1 MVATESPLEKRQR
14 YLRRLAE
21 LKVAQSSWRPHWMDL
36 SDYIAPRRAQ
46 FLLSE
51 ADRGSTK
58 NENII
63 NSTATWGVRTLA
75 AGMASGIT
83 SPARPWFR
91 LTTANPDLAELA
103 SVKEWLYVVEDRI
116 RWAFARSNI
125 YKSFPAVYY
134 DLGYIGT
141 APMLLEDDPLRT
153 IRTYTFPVGSYYIA
167 NDDRGKVDTFYREF
181 HYTTA
186 QLVRKYGAEACSD
199 VVQRAAREGRVDER
213 HAVLHAIQPNN
224 YAVPG
229 RLDSRGMAVS
239 SCWLEIN
246 SSDSKRPFL
255 REHGYRE
262 FPVACPRWVTHGDD
276 VYGSSPGMDVLGD
289 VKGMQVLERRKL
301 QAIDKMINPPLRG
314 SSKLVGKTVSM
325 TPGAITADDSVLAHH
340 AVAPLHEV
348 DPAAVREAREEI
360 LQHERRIKTGFYADL
375 FLVLENI
382 DKAGM
387 TAREVIERVNERM
400 LQLGPTLETLNDELL
415 DPIIDRTFNT
425 LQRNMLL
432 PEPPEELY
440 GSDLRIEYNG
450 ILAQAQ
456 KALGTGNL
464 RELLSLA
471 GQIFEVK
478 PDIIDKLDTD
488 AILDE
493 YSVMLGVNPT
503 VVRTDEVVEQ
513 VRADRAK
520 QLAQQQAL
528 AQAQVEVDGAKTLS
542 ETDTEG
548 DNALTRILDSM
559 GAGRSA
565 GVVGSR

>member
-1 MVATESPLEKRQR
+1 MPVAPLDKLQH
-14 YLRRLAE
+14 YTRRLAE
-21 LKVAQSSWRPHWMDL
+21 LETAQASWRPHWMDL
-36 SDYIAPRRAQ
+36 SDYISPRRAQ
-46 FLLSE
+46 FLLAP
-51 ADRGSTK
+51 ADRGSPK

-91 LTTANPDLAELA
+91 LTTAIPDLAELEA
-103 SVKEWLYVVEDRI
+103 VKAWLYIVEDRI

-134 DLGYIGT
+134 DLGHIGT
-141 APMLLEDDPLRT
+141 APMMLEDDPLRT
-153 IRTYTFPVGSYYIA
+153 LRTYTFPVGSYFIA
-167 NDDRGKVDTFYREF
+167 NDDRGRVDTFYRRF
-181 HYTTA
+181 QYTVA
-186 QLVRKYGAEACSD
+186 QMVRKFGKDKCS
-199 VVQRAAREGRVDER
+199 VAVQRAAQEQRWDEL
-213 HAVLHAIQPNN
+213 HTIVHAIEPNMDR
-224 YAVPG
+224 AAG
-229 RLDSRGMAVS
+229 RADYKGMAFS
-239 SCWLEIN
+239 SCWFEPGADTDHL
-246 SSDSKRPFL
+246 FL

-262 FPVACPRWVTHGDD
+262 FPVPCPRWITHGDD
-276 VYGSSPGMDVLGD
+276 TYGSCPGMDVLGD
-289 VKGMQVLERRKL
+289 TKGLQVLEKRKL
-301 QAIDKMINPPLRG
+301 QMIEKMVSPSLRG
-314 SSKLVGKTVSM
+314 SAKLTGKTISM
-325 TPGAITADDSVLAHH
+325 VPGGFTADDPLTPAGSLA
-340 AVAPLHEV
+340 PIHEV

-415 DPIIDRTFNT
+415 DPIIDRTFNI
-425 LQRNMLL
+425 LQRNYLL

-440 GSDLRIEYNG
+440 GQDLRVEYNG

-464 RELLSLA
+464 NELIGLA
-471 GQIFEVK
+471 GRIFEVK

-493 YSVMLGVNPT
+493 YATMLGVNPT
-503 VVRTDEVVEQ
+503 VIRTGDAVEK
-513 VRADRAK
+513 VRADRAQ
-520 QLAQQQAL
+520 QLAAQQQM
-528 AQAQVEVDGAKTLS
+528 AQAQAEVDGAKTLS
-542 ETDTEG
+542 ETNLEG
-548 DNALTRILDSM
+548 DNALTRILDSV

-565 GVVGSR
+565 GSVASR